1 MNRAEVFFAEDRSR
15 NAPIWLR
22 RLVVQRLAV
31 LLSFAIAQAMG
42 PNPSLFAADKK
53 ESNSVSA
60 PAGLPLTEEQKIF
73 HLLNR
78 LGFGPRPGDAQRVR
92 RMGIERYIQEQLH
105 PETIPDAVV
114 DPKLADLATLGM
126 STGELLAAYPPPNQE
141 QLRRMRE
148 MPEAKEMETPA
159 PNESGR
165 AEKDSDAASP
175 GPGDANAREEMEM
188 RRREGRERMMNGPQ
202 RVVGELAQAK
212 LLRAVYS
219 DRQLFELMVDFWEN
233 HFNVFAG
240 KGADRWLVT
249 SYDRDVIRLH
259 AMGKFKELLLA
270 TAKSPAMLFYLDN
283 WMSTRPDFKPE
294 EQGRR
299 RRGRLGRTFPS
310 PRPEQQQPPS
320 NRRGLNENYARELM
334 ELHSLGVN
342 GGYTQQDVVEVA
354 RCFTGWTLQ
363 APRREAE
370 FYFNE
375 RMHDP
380 GMKHVL
386 GHKIHEGGMKDG
398 LKVLDILARHPST
411 AKFISMKLARR
422 FVSDEPPSALVE
434 RMAQTFQNTDGDIR
448 KILETMFH
456 APEFWSP
463 ESYRAKIKRPLEL
476 VASAVR
482 AVGADITPDITNAA
496 PGLLLWI
503 ARMGEPLFL
512 CQPPTGYSDLSSAWV
527 NTGALLQRMNFA
539 TALAAGRIQGTRVSL
554 DPLLQDTDLTD
565 PEKVIERGISLFLGN
580 DVSPGTR
587 AALEQHASDP
597 EIVFARLDDPRG
609 PVHAAAIFGLVLGA
623 PEFQRK

>member
-1 MNRAEVFFAEDRSR
+1 MNRAEVFFAEDLYG

-31 LLSFAIAQAMG
+31 LLAFALIQATG
-42 PNPSLFAADKK
+42 PTPSLFAADKK
-53 ESNSVSA
+53 ESNSVST

-78 LGFGPRPGDAQRVR
+78 LGFGPRPGDAERVR

-105 PETIPDAVV
+105 PETIPDAVL
-114 DPKLADLATLGM
+114 DPKLADLATLRM

-148 MPEAKEMETPA
+148 MREAKEMETPA

-165 AEKDSDAASP
+165 AEKDSHAASP
-175 GPGDANAREEMEM
+175 GPRDANAREEMQM

-259 AMGKFKELLLA
+259 ARGKFKELLLA

-294 EQGRR
+294 EQARR
-299 RRGRLGRTFPS
+299 
-310 PRPEQQQPPS
+310 
-320 NRRGLNENYARELM
+320 RRGLNENYARELM
-334 ELHSLGVN
+334 ELHTLGVD
-342 GGYTQQDVVEVA
+342 GGYTQQDVMEVA

-370 FYFNE
+370 FYFND

-422 FVSDEPPSALVE
+422 FVSDNPPPALVE

-448 KILETMFH
+448 KILETMFY

-580 DVSPGTR
+580 GVSPGTR
-587 AALEQHASDP
+587 ATLEQHASDP

-609 PVHAAAIFGLVLGA
+609 PVNAAAIFGLVLGA